1 MNPMNRR
8 LWIANRAALVLAT
21 LALACSSS
29 SSGGAGGPKGRGTPA
44 CNQWQTA
51 VCAFASKCNPSFAP
65 MCQDQANGI
74 ACISDMKATDCAT
87 ALNAASCMMPP
98 AGCDLKDLADPA
110 PAMAACNQ
118 FIDEVCNAMI
128 RCDPTVMSATC
139 HQQTAAQID
148 CTKVI
153 GVKLS
158 FEQCI
163 SELKSLACTATMAP
177 MSCSGA
183 LLLAP

>member
-1 MNPMNRR
+1 
-8 LWIANRAALVLAT
+8 
-21 LALACSSS
+21 
-29 SSGGAGGPKGRGTPA
+29 
-44 CNQWQTA
+44 
-51 VCAFASKCNPSFAP
+51 
-65 MCQDQANGI
+65 
-74 ACISDMKATDCAT
+74 MKATDCAT

-153 GVKLS
+153 GAKLS

-163 SELKSLACTATMAP
+163 SDLKSIACTATTAP